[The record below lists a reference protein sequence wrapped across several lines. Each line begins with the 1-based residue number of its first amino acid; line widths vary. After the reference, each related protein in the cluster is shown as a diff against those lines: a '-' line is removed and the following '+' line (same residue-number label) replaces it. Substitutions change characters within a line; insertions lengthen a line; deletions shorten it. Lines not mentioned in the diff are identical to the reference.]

1 MRRTPRVRTT
11 AVALILAL
19 TATACGAGDA
29 GGGGGDDPGGGA
41 GETVELAVAPASFD
55 VAVGPDRRLV
65 LALFTADRERVAG
78 GEVVVRLGHL
88 GDEPGG
94 EAELGPPVSASWLP
108 VPGLD
113 VPAPADGPAVV
124 ESGVLTGVYAARVAL
139 DAPGYWGVLVEA
151 RLTDGRT
158 ARGRAIVPVLPEP
171 AVVDVGDPAPSVAN
185 VTSADVAAGTEPASA
200 LDSRLRAE
208 DAPDRAA
215 ALHATRIPDALAAGR
230 PLVVAIA
237 TPVYC
242 QSLVCGPLTEH
253 LVDLEARYGDRAAFV
268 HVEVWRDF
276 EAQELSPAAA
286 AWISTEAGGNEPW
299 VFLVGADGSIA
310 ARWDNVLD
318 TAELEAL
325 LEALPAA

>member
-1 MRRTPRVRTT
+1 MRRAPRTRT
-11 AVALILAL
+11 ALAGLAL
-19 TATACGAGDA
+19 VVTATACTGTGDADGRDATGTA
-29 GGGGGDDPGGGA
+29 GGGS
-41 GETVELAVAPASFD
+41 VELAVAPASFD
-55 VAVGPDRRLV
+55 VAVGPDRRLI

-78 GEVVVRLGHL
+78 GEVVLRLGHL

-94 EAELGPPVSASWLP
+94 EAELGPPVTASWLP

-113 VPAPADGPAVV
+113 VPAPGTGPAVA
-124 ESGVLTGVYAARVAL
+124 EGGVLTGVYAARVAL

-151 RLTDGRT
+151 RLVDGRT
-158 ARGRAIVPVLPEP
+158 ARGRAILPVLPEP
-171 AVVDVGDPAPSVAN
+171 AVVDVGDPAPTTAN
-185 VTSADVAAGTEPASA
+185 VTTADVEAGTQPAAA
-200 LDSRLRAE
+200 LDSRLRAG
-208 DAPDRAA
+208 DVPDRAA
-215 ALHATRIPDALAAGR
+215 TLHATRIPDALAAGR

-253 LVDLEARYGDRAAFV
+253 LVDLAARYGDRAAFV

-276 EAQELSPAAA
+276 EAQELSPPAA
-286 AWISTEAGGNEPW
+286 AWIRTEAGGNEPW
-299 VFLVGADGSIA
+299 VFLVGADGRIA

-325 LEALPAA
+325 LTALPPAA

>member
-1 MRRTPRVRTT
+1 MRRAARTRRML
-11 AVALILAL
+11 AVLAVLAL
-19 TATACGAGDA
+19 GIAACGGTDGGTDGDA
-29 GGGGGDDPGGGA
+29 GA
-41 GETVELAVAPASFD
+41 AEVVELAVAPASFD
-55 VAVGPDRRLV
+55 LAVGPDRRIV
-65 LALFTADRERVAG
+65 LALFTADRERVVG
-78 GEVVVRLGHL
+78 GEVRIRLGHL
-88 GDEPGG
+88 GDEAGG
-94 EAELGPPVSASWLP
+94 EAELGPPITASWLP

-113 VPAPADGPAVV
+113 VPAPADGPTVV
-124 ESGVLTGVYAARVAL
+124 TGGVLSGVHAARVTL

-171 AVVDVGDPAPSVAN
+171 AVVDVGDPAPTATN
-185 VTSADVAAGTEPASA
+185 VTTADVVAGVEPPGA

-208 DAPDRAA
+208 GVPDRAA
-215 ALHATRIPDALAAGR
+215 ALHATRIPDVLAEGR

-242 QSLVCGPLTEH
+242 QSLVCGPLTDH
-253 LVDLEARYGDRAAFV
+253 LVDLASRYGDRAAFV

-286 AWISTEAGGNEPW
+286 AWIRTDAGGNEPW
-299 VFLVGADGSIA
+299 VFLVGADGQIA

-325 LEALPAA
+325 LAALPVA